1 MDPVQLAARLIRF
14 DTCNPPGRA
23 TWGEEEVLL
32 HLAGLLAPAGFSV
45 ALDRFGPGRASLV
58 ARLNPGRPEPALCL
72 AGHIDTVPLGEAPW
86 SVPPLAG
93 EVRHGR
99 LHGRGA
105 SDMKSG
111 IAALCCAALELAAA
125 GVTREIAL
133 YVFGGEESGCAGS
146 FSVAGQPEL
155 LGRPGA
161 VVVAEPTRNRPLLG
175 HKGALWLAGECA
187 GRTAHGS
194 MPELG
199 DNALYKAVDAVQ
211 RLRSLDLGAAP
222 HPHLG
227 APTLS
232 INTLHAG
239 QNPNS
244 VPDLA
249 RFTLDLRT
257 VPAQDH
263 AALAARAAATAGP
276 DAAIATMLDIP
287 AVWTE
292 PDDPWARR
300 AFGVLDPLLDRP
312 AGIETVQFFTDAA
325 AFRRALPRVPILILG
340 PGDPAL
346 AHRTDEF
353 CEVDQIRAAAA
364 MYLALG
370 LDWDRGAAA
379 RG

>member
-1 MDPVQLAARLIRF
+1 MDPVQLAAELVRF
-14 DTCNPPGRA
+14 DTCNPPGRKI
-23 TWGEEEVLL
+23 WGEEKALDL
-32 HLAGLLAPAGFSV
+32 LAGLLAPAGFSV
-45 ALDRFGPGRASLV
+45 AMDRFGPGRASLV
-58 ARLNPGRPEPALCL
+58 ARLNPGHPGPALCL
-72 AGHIDTVPLGEAPW
+72 AGHIDTVPLGQAPW

-93 EVRHGR
+93 EIRNGR

-105 SDMKSG
+105 SDMKAG
-111 IAALCCAALELAAA
+111 IAAMCCAALDLARQGMGRELA
-125 GVTREIAL
+125 L
-133 YVFGGEESGCAGS
+133 FVFGGEESGCEGS
-146 FSVAGQPEL
+146 FSVCADPEL

-161 VVVAEPTRNRPLLG
+161 VVVAEPSNCRPLLG

-199 DNALYKAVDAVQ
+199 DNALYKAVDAVS
-211 RLRSLDLGAAP
+211 RLRCLDLGAAP

-232 INTLHAG
+232 INTLRAG

-244 VPDLA
+244 VPDRA

-263 AALAARAAATAGP
+263 AALAARVAAVAGP
-276 DAAIATMLDIP
+276 DAVFATLLDIP
-287 AVWTE
+287 AVWTD
-292 PDDPWARR
+292 PDHPWVRE

-325 AFRRALPRVPILILG
+325 ALRRALPEVPILVLG

-346 AHRTDEF
+346 AHQTDEY
-353 CEVDQIRAAAA
+353 CEVEQIRAAAR
-364 MYLALG
+364 MYAALG
-370 LDWDRGAAA
+370 LAWENAG
-379 RG
+379 GSP

>member
-1 MDPVQLAARLIRF
+1 MDPVRLASQLVRF
-14 DTCNPPGRA
+14 DTCNPPG
-23 TWGEEEVLL
+23 GEEEVLL
-32 HLAGLLAPAGFSV
+32 YLAGLLAPAGFSV
-45 ALDRFGPGRASLV
+45 ALDHFDSGRASLV
-58 ARLNPGRPEPALCL
+58 ARLNPGHPEPALCL

-93 EVRHGR
+93 VERGGR
-99 LHGRGA
+99 LYGRGA

-111 IAALCCAALELAAA
+111 IAAMCSAALKLAEA
-125 GVTREIAL
+125 GVRREIAL
-133 YVFGGEESGCAGS
+133 FVFGGEESGCVGS
-146 FSVAGQPEL
+146 FSVAANPQL

-161 VVVAEPTRNRPLLG
+161 VVVCEPTRNRPLLG
-175 HKGALWLAGECA
+175 HKGALWLAGECS

-199 DNALYKAVDAVQ
+199 DNALYKALDAAQ
-211 RLRSLDLGAAP
+211 RLRSLDLGAGP

-232 INTLHAG
+232 LNTLHAG

-244 VPDLA
+244 VPDRA

-263 AALAARAAATAGP
+263 AALITQAAILAGP
-276 DAAIATMLDIP
+276 DTAVTPVLDIP
-287 AVWTE
+287 AVWT
-292 PDDPWARR
+292 DPKDAWVKD
-300 AFGVLDPLLDRP
+300 AFRTLAPLLDWP

-325 AFRRALPRVPILILG
+325 AFRRVLPATPILILG

-346 AHRTDEF
+346 AHQTDEF
-353 CEVDQIRAAAA
+353 CEVGQIRAATA

-370 LDWDRGAAA
+370 LDWSRGSRA
-379 RG
+379 